1 MHEYKLY
8 IDGELIS
15 GGTGEYFDCVD
26 PSTGEVFVRIA
37 DAGVEDVRRAVA
49 AARQAFDRG
58 EWQRVGVKDRGQHLA
73 RIALLIR
80 ENAKVLADLETL
92 GTGKTIKQSTFID
105 VPTCADTF
113 DYFATAGGL
122 LAGRINPVPAPVKS
136 LTEREP
142 VGVIGCIT
150 PWNYPLIMAAWKIA
164 PALLAGNTVVFKPSP
179 LGCASVM
186 KLAEIIRQV
195 GLPSGVLNIV
205 ATSQNEAA
213 AELARSR
220 DVDMIRFTGGNKTG
234 QEIMRLAAATTKKIS
249 LELGGKSPTIVFA
262 DCDREAAIG
271 GAMSAIFMN
280 QGAMCT
286 AGSRLLLDEKIA
298 EPFLKLLIERTKR
311 MKIGAALSY
320 ETDFGPLISK
330 DLRDRVLMSI
340 EQGIKEGAKI
350 LCGGG
355 IPADPEL
362 QRGFYMTPT
371 ILGNVNNR
379 MSVAREEI
387 FGPVLTVMTFKGEE
401 EALSVAND
409 SPYGLAASV
418 WTRDIERANRMAAK
432 LQCGTVWI
440 NTYGG
445 FYNEAPFGGYK
456 QSGFGHELGLEGL
469 LEYTR
474 SKHICF
480 DLTPGGRSL
489 VTHWF

>member
-1 MHEYKLY
+1 
-8 IDGELIS
+8 
-15 GGTGEYFDCVD
+15 
-26 PSTGEVFVRIA
+26 
-37 DAGVEDVRRAVA
+37 
-49 AARQAFDRG
+49 
-58 EWQRVGVKDRGQHLA
+58 
-73 RIALLIR
+73 
-80 ENAKVLADLETL
+80 
-92 GTGKTIKQSTFID
+92 
-105 VPTCADTF
+105 
-113 DYFATAGGL
+113 
-122 LAGRINPVPAPVKS
+122 
-136 LTEREP
+136 
-142 VGVIGCIT
+142 
-150 PWNYPLIMAAWKIA
+150 
-164 PALLAGNTVVFKPSP
+164 
-179 LGCASVM
+179 
-186 KLAEIIRQV
+186 
-195 GLPSGVLNIV
+195 
-205 ATSQNEAA
+205 
-213 AELARSR
+213 
-220 DVDMIRFTGGNKTG
+220 
-234 QEIMRLAAATTKKIS
+234 
-249 LELGGKSPTIVFA
+249 
-262 DCDREAAIG
+262 
-271 GAMSAIFMN
+271 
-280 QGAMCT
+280 
-286 AGSRLLLDEKIA
+286 
-298 EPFLKLLIERTKR
+298 
-311 MKIGAALSY
+311 
-320 ETDFGPLISK
+320 
-330 DLRDRVLMSI
+330 MSI

-480 DLTPGGRSL
+480 DLSPAASQ
-489 VTHWF
+489 

>member
-26 PSTGEVFVRIA
+26 PSSGEVFVRIA

-311 MKIGAALSY
+311 MKIGV
-320 ETDFGPLISK
+320 P
-330 DLRDRVLMSI
+330 
-340 EQGIKEGAKI
+340 
-350 LCGGG
+350 
-355 IPADPEL
+355 
-362 QRGFYMTPT
+362 
-371 ILGNVNNR
+371 
-379 MSVAREEI
+379 
-387 FGPVLTVMTFKGEE
+387 
-401 EALSVAND
+401 
-409 SPYGLAASV
+409 
-418 WTRDIERANRMAAK
+418 
-432 LQCGTVWI
+432 
-440 NTYGG
+440 
-445 FYNEAPFGGYK
+445 
-456 QSGFGHELGLEGL
+456 
-469 LEYTR
+469 
-474 SKHICF
+474 
-480 DLTPGGRSL
+480 
-489 VTHWF
+489 